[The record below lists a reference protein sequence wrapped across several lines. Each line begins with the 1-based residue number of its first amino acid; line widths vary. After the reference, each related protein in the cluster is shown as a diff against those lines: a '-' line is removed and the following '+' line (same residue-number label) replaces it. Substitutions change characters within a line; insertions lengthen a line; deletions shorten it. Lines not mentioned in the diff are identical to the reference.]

1 MKRTFIMLL
10 CISLTISVYSF
21 DNDTLKVN
29 NGLGFSIKIEG
40 VYSDIFITNI
50 NNQNAYGAG
59 QLTITSVN
67 LGIYYKG
74 FGINYSPPF
83 LASSG
88 TDYYTDNYSDYAGF
102 QTFYYANWWGVDIY
116 SQKFNGY
123 FVGDEDMLEYRPDW
137 ELSEDGFHWAQEM
150 KSKNQSINIYG
161 KILGKQKL
169 SDYFFQPTL
178 TRKSKVGLFGLV
190 SLDKQNVY
198 DTEGLFIPEA
208 ELDYPELTDGFDY
221 NQISASAGL
230 GASGTLFIK
239 NFYFSTA
246 LAVGYTYSKIANSW
260 STGNFNGYYFDWD
273 LLNLKVFTG
282 LQAKMVQ
289 FELGYVNDFCSGNIN
304 DNYELQYSSTFVYAK
319 LSVRFP
325 TK

>member
-1 MKRTFIMLL
+1 
-10 CISLTISVYSF
+10 
-21 DNDTLKVN
+21 
-29 NGLGFSIKIEG
+29 
-40 VYSDIFITNI
+40 
-50 NNQNAYGAG
+50 
-59 QLTITSVN
+59 
-67 LGIYYKG
+67 
-74 FGINYSPPF
+74 
-83 LASSG
+83 
-88 TDYYTDNYSDYAGF
+88 
-102 QTFYYANWWGVDIY
+102 
-116 SQKFNGY
+116 
-123 FVGDEDMLEYRPDW
+123 VGDEDMLEYRPDW